1 MILFPAIDLK
11 DGQCV
16 RLLQGDMNKATVFSN
31 DPIAQ
36 ALSFASAGFKW
47 LHVVDLDGAV
57 EGQSVNGGVVGEIV
71 AASKI
76 QVQLGGGIREFSAV
90 EKWLEAGVERVILG
104 TAALHSPELVRRACQ
119 VFPGR
124 ICVGIDGRGGFVAV
138 QGWVEQSSIS
148 VLDLSR
154 RFEDAGAT
162 AIIYTDI
169 GRDGAMKGVNI
180 EATRS
185 LAQKISTPV
194 IASGGVAT
202 LEDLKKIKMLEKEGV
217 AGVIA
222 GRAFYEG
229 QLDMAEAQ
237 KIIRA

>member
-104 TAALHSPELVRRACQ
+104 TAALHSPELVRRACR

-124 ICVGIDGRGGFVAV
+124 ICGGIDGRGGFVAV

-202 LEDLKKIKMLEKEGV
+202 LEDLKKVKMLEKEGV

>member
-124 ICVGIDGRGGFVAV
+124 ICVVIDGRGGFVAV

-202 LEDLKKIKMLEKEGV
+202 LEDLKKVKMLEKEGV

>member
-11 DGQCV
+11 NGQCV
-16 RLLQGDMNKATVFSN
+16 RLLQGDMNKATVFSS
-31 DPIAQ
+31 DPVAQ

-57 EGQSVNGGVVGEIV
+57 EGYSVNGGVVGEII
-71 AASKI
+71 AATKI
-76 QVQLGGGIREFSAV
+76 QIQLGGGIREFRAI

-104 TAALHSPELVRRACQ
+104 TAALHSPELVRKACQ

-124 ICVGIDGRGGFVAV
+124 ICVGIDGRGGLVAV
-138 QGWVEQSSIS
+138 NGWVEQSTMT

-154 RFEDAGAT
+154 QFEDAGAT
-162 AIIYTDI
+162 SIIYTDI

-185 LAQKISTPV
+185 LVQKISTPV

-202 LEDLKKIKMLEKEGV
+202 LEDLKKVKKLENEGGV
-217 AGVIA
+217 GVIS

-229 QLDMAEAQ
+229 QLDMVEAQ
-237 KIIRA
+237 KITRA